1 MKKNIKNRF
10 PLNLLTLFTTE
21 AILKNNLDHNR
32 ITKNTFS
39 LLEAATDDD
48 TEREKKEC
56 GDNTASAE
64 IVFYVSTTVSAAR
77 SMGKIFF
84 TYTTS

>member
-1 MKKNIKNRF
+1 MKTGF
-10 PLNLLTLFTTE
+10 PSTYSLYSLQKQFS
-21 AILKNNLDHNR
+21 KNNLDHNR

-39 LLEAATDDD
+39 LFEAATDDD

-64 IVFYVSTTVSAAR
+64 IVFYVSATVSAAR